1 MSFIYL
7 GSETGFNI
15 IIDSANFFYSLGF
28 LPLLAASLLTQRKYL
43 SAAPKSYFR
52 MGYAM
57 GTACEIFS
65 FVLNLGC
72 VVVEALPGSYPVTA
86 ENMNYTVVFGVA
98 GILLTTIGWF
108 FHGKKNY
115 LLLEINAEDFE
126 DDIDIGQT
134 AQVTPVSRKEGKS
147 L

>member
-7 GSETGFNI
+7 GSETGFNT
-15 IIDSANFFYSLGF
+15 LGF
-28 LPLLAASLLTQRKYL
+28 LPLLAASLLTRRQYL

-52 MGYAM
+52 MGYAL

-65 FVLNLGC
+65 FVFNLDC

-86 ENMNYTVVFGVA
+86 ENMNYTVIFGVVE
-98 GILLTTIGWF
+98 IFLTTVGWF

-115 LLLEINAEDFE
+115 LLLEIDAEDFE
-126 DDIDIGQT
+126 EDIDIRQT
-134 AQVTPVSRKEGKS
+134 SQVAPVSKEEGKS
-147 L
+147 V